1 MGLTSIKRG
10 GVVGQLAVLWLMM
23 FATGSLTPAD
33 AKQTRHIEYPT
44 YTAHVN
50 GLSIAYQEFGQPTKG
65 NILLIMGLGAQLI
78 TWDDELVLALAE
90 AGYRVIRFD
99 NRDIG
104 WSEKLHHLPTP
115 GILTGIRFKLGF
127 SLGSPYKLSDMAADA
142 NGLLEYLG
150 IERAHVVGASMGGM
164 IAQIMAA
171 QYPQRVATLTSIM
184 STSGA
189 DHLPSSEIEIDFS
202 SIGDSREEAIS
213 GTIALI
219 RKFGGSIATMD
230 QDVLYSRI
238 ARAYDRSHYPE
249 GGARQLWAIADSG
262 DRVELLKSLTLP
274 TLVMHGEDDTLIPY
288 QAGEHTAELV
298 QGAKFVLLEGM
309 GHSIDAINR
318 PIIVSEIISLA
329 ERVN

>member
-1 MGLTSIKRG
+1 MGLTSTKRS
-10 GVVGQLAVLWLMM
+10 GVACHLVVLCLMM
-23 FATGSLTPAD
+23 FAMGLFTPAE
-33 AKQTRHIEYPT
+33 ANQTRHIEYPT

-50 GLSIAYQEFGQPTKG
+50 GLSIAYQEFGQSTKG

-78 TWDDELVLALAE
+78 TWNDELVLALAE

-104 WSEKLHHLPTP
+104 WSEKLHHMPTP
-115 GILTGIRFKLGF
+115 GILTGIRYKLGF
-127 SLGSPYKLSDMAADA
+127 SLASPYKLTDMAADA
-142 NGLLEYLG
+142 NGLLEHLG
-150 IERAHVVGASMGGM
+150 IERAHVVGVSMGGM

-171 QYPQRVATLTSIM
+171 EYPQRIVTLTSIM

-189 DHLPSSEIEIDFS
+189 DHLPRSEIEIDFS

-213 GTIALI
+213 GTVALI
-219 RKFGGSIATMD
+219 RKFGGSTATMD

-238 ARAYDRSHYPE
+238 ARAYDRSHYPD

-262 DRVELLKSLTLP
+262 DRVKLLKSLTLP
-274 TLVMHGEDDTLIPY
+274 TLVMHGEDDTLVPY

-298 QGAKFVLLEGM
+298 KGAKFVLLKGM
-309 GHSIDAINR
+309 GHSIDDTNR
-318 PIIVSEIISLA
+318 PIIVREIISLA
-329 ERVN
+329 ERAK